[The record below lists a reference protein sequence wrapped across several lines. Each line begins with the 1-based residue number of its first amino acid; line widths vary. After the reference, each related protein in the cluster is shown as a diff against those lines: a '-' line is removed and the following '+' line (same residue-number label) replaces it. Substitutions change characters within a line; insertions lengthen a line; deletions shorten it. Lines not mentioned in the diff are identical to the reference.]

1 MSIAYPDTEQRAP
14 KDAMPPE
21 VYKQLERVLRFYANT
36 DNYEDEQIGFE
47 FQPGTSDIDNDGGVK
62 AQVALKWIRGQL

>member
-1 MSIAYPDTEQRAP
+1 MSIVYPETPAP

-36 DNYEDEQIGFE
+36 DNYEDECIGE
-47 FQPGTSDIDNDGGVK
+47 TPEPNTNAVYEDDGRK
-62 AQVALKWIRGQL
+62 ARIALKWLRGQM